1 MDGRPCDLEIRTAG
15 ARVGGPG
22 DRIRM
27 HRVSRHRAGCGSKRR
42 YGRQGGADRPSAGP
56 AGKHAHH
63 PDRSTRRPRCDPGR
77 RAAPGPRQHAGP
89 VGGVH
94 TGADSSTDLLA
105 SGIAAELG
113 RLTGRD
119 PYLVVARFARKYI
132 DANRP
137 PELGLE
143 DPRARPYYDYYQ
155 HSIRRFVDE
164 IRANYQAGLLIDVHG
179 QAKDPDV
186 IMRGT
191 LNGRAV

>member
-1 MDGRPCDLEIRTAG
+1 
-15 ARVGGPG
+15 
-22 DRIRM
+22 
-27 HRVSRHRAGCGSKRR
+27 
-42 YGRQGGADRPSAGP
+42 
-56 AGKHAHH
+56 KHAHH

-77 RAAPGPRQHAGP
+77 RAAPGPGQHARP
-89 VGGVH
+89 VGGRAH
-94 TGADSSTDLLA
+94 GRRLESPPPRHRAAAPTPALRA

-164 IRANYQAGLLIDVHG
+164 IRANYPAGLLIDVHG

-191 LNGRAV
+191 LNGRAVQ

>member
-1 MDGRPCDLEIRTAG
+1 MDGRPCDLEIGTAG

-56 AGKHAHH
+56 TGKHAPHLA
-63 PDRSTRRPRCDPGR
+63 PPTRGPRCDPGR
-77 RAAPGPRQHAGP
+77 RAAPGPGQHARP

-155 HSIRRFVDE
+155 QSIRRFVDE
-164 IRANYQAGLLIDVHG
+164 IRATYPAGLLFDVHG
-179 QAKDPDV
+179 Q
-186 IMRGT
+186 
-191 LNGRAV
+191 